1 MAQMAHMVQMPQVAY
16 LEYNPWW
23 EEKYEP
29 PYIIDRPVL
38 LEKLDRYVEDER
50 IVILTGLRRIGK
62 STVMKMLIR
71 NLLRRGVDA
80 RDIFYVSLDDYALD
94 SRSILDIVEE
104 YRVLQALPVERKVY
118 LFLDEVA
125 YKDRFHQ
132 QLKTLFDRQNV
143 KVVASSSSSSVLRDK
158 GAFLTGREIMVK
170 LFPLDFTE
178 YLDFRGIKIR
188 KRDRHLVA
196 RHFEEYM
203 QTGGLPGYV
212 LNRDRG
218 YLKTVVNDI
227 IYKDIIAYHNIRN
240 QQVVKEFFLLL
251 MERAGKQLSIN
262 KISNILKISPDTA
275 KRYLGY
281 FQDVYLVYPLSRHGT
296 TNEQVLSPQKM
307 YAPDLGIRHLYTGF
321 RDKGSIFEN
330 YIFLLL
336 LRRNPDFINYIYENG
351 IELDFFIDKRLLV
364 EVKYYRTLNNKQ
376 ERLFQQFPAEEKQ
389 VIESIEDIDKLEGID
404 PGNVDN

>member
-1 MAQMAHMVQMPQVAY
+1 MPQTADMIHMPQIAY

-23 EEKYEP
+23 EEAYDP
-29 PYIIDRPVL
+29 PYMMDRPRL
-38 LEKLDRYVEDER
+38 MEKLDKYMEDER

-71 NLLRRGVDA
+71 DLLRKGVA
-80 RDIFYVSLDDYALD
+80 PGDIFYVSLDDYALD
-94 SRSILDIVEE
+94 SRSILDVVEE
-104 YRVLQALPVERKVY
+104 YRLLQALPLDRKVY

-132 QLKTLFDRQNV
+132 QLKNLFDRQNV
-143 KVVASSSSSSVLRDK
+143 KIVAASSSSSVLKDR
-158 GAFLTGREIMVK
+158 GAFLTGREIVVK

-178 YLDFRGIKIR
+178 YLSFKGITVR
-188 KRDRHLVA
+188 KRDRHLLA
-196 RHFEEYM
+196 RHFEQYM

-212 LNRDRG
+212 LNRDRD

-227 IYKDIIAYHNIRN
+227 IYKDIIAYHNIRS

-262 KISNILKISPDTA
+262 KMSNILKISPDTA
-275 KRYLGY
+275 KRYLAY
-281 FQDVYLVYPLSRHGT
+281 FEDAYLVYTLSRHGT

-330 YIFLLL
+330 YIYLLL
-336 LRRNPDFINYIYENG
+336 LNKNPDFINYIYENG
-351 IELDFFIDKRLLV
+351 IELDFFIDKRLLI
-364 EVKYYRTLNNKQ
+364 EVKYNRTLNEKQ
-376 ERLFQQFPAEEKQ
+376 EKLFHRFPAPEKLL
-389 VIESIEDIDKLEGID
+389 IEGLDDIEKLSE
-404 PGNVDN
+404 P